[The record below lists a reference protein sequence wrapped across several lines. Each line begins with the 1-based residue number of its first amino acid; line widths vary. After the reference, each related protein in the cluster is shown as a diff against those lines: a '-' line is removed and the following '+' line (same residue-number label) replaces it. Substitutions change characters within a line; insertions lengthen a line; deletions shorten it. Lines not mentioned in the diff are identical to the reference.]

1 MKRYEIVK
9 EFWLVLLPALG
20 EDGGDKNVVE
30 DPARRAEYNTDSTV
44 VSMPRTSVPVLTALD
59 LLRPLHS

>member
-1 MKRYEIVK
+1 MDFKQ
-9 EFWLVLLPALG
+9 LLLPDLG

-44 VSMPRTSVPVLTALD
+44 VSMPRTSVLVLTALD
-59 LLRPLHS
+59 LLRLLHS

>member
-1 MKRYEIVK
+1 MDFKH
-9 EFWLVLLPALG
+9 LLLPILG
-20 EDGGDKNVVE
+20 EDCGDKNVV
-30 DPARRAEYNTDSTV
+30 DYPARRAEYNTDSTV

>member
-44 VSMPRTSVPVLTALD
+44 VSMPRMSVPVLTALD